1 MKIAALLAW
10 YDEPIPMLTRCIR
23 SLAGV
28 ADVLIA
34 FDGRWS
40 LFPGES
46 ETSSK
51 MQYVAVMAAAEDAD
65 LLLVT
70 ASRGWETQVEKRA
83 ALFAAARDVSADWA
97 LIMDADNYVE
107 RADAAALRAELE
119 RTERDVLMAAVNGR
133 SHDRKRPY
141 GGAVRRLYRVLPGLT
156 VARAHNGYVTGDGR
170 WLLGDHAYVELE
182 PAETLPADV
191 LTIGHD
197 DTLRD
202 IDRNAA
208 RTTYRVARRQ
218 AREEVWA

>member
-1 MKIAALLAW
+1 MRIAALLAW

-23 SLAGV
+23 SLAGI

-46 ETSSK
+46 PTSPK

-70 ASRGWETQVEKRA
+70 ASRAWETQVEKRA
-83 ALFAAARDVSADWA
+83 ALFAAARNVRADWT
-97 LIMDADNYVE
+97 LVMDADNYVE
-107 RADAAALRAELE
+107 QAAPDALRAELAE
-119 RTERDVLMAAVNGR
+119 TERDVLMATVHGR

-141 GGAVRRLYRVLPGLT
+141 GGEVRRFYRVLPGLT

-182 PAETLPADV
+182 PADLIAPDV
-191 LTIGHD
+191 LTIAHD

-202 IDRNAA
+202 SDRNAA

-218 AREEVWA
+218 AREEAWT